1 MKKKRKTNKA
11 YFSGEELAKYLHVS
25 KKKMRYLL
33 ENKYIPAIDT
43 GKKTHRYQIEKKHAQ
58 KLKKILEQTDITLAL
73 KGKFGR
79 IPPKVSIEP
88 SDGNIIKFREFLT
101 DRWKNEPDALYI
113 RRASELTGFARQRLG
128 ELCNKEKIQY
138 VKVGRRFVL
147 VKMSFIEFCSSKD
160 MLSRVQ
166 ITPEF
171 RKLASE
177 FLKTKNEEKSD

>member
-1 MKKKRKTNKA
+1 MKVKQKSNKA
-11 YFSGEELAKYLHVS
+11 YLSGEELAKYLHIS

-33 ENKYIPAIDT
+33 ENRYIPAIDT

-58 KLKKILEQTDITLAL
+58 KLKKLLEQTYVTLAL

-88 SDGNIIKFREFLT
+88 TDANSIKFGEFLT
-101 DRWKNEPDALYI
+101 NRWKNEPDALYI

-147 VKMSFIEFCSSKD
+147 VKISFIEFCSSKE
-160 MLSRVQ
+160 MLSKIQ
-166 ITPEF
+166 ITPAF
-171 RKLASE
+171 RKLASD
-177 FLKTKNEEKSD
+177 FLKTTNEEKSD